1 METGQER
8 TLDAVARL
16 AGGIAHDLNN
26 ALLPLRAYGEIALKR
41 MERGEPAADEVEE
54 MLAAAERA
62 SSLTRQLLAFSGR
75 QVLRPDIVDLNDL
88 VTALEPELGSLLGDD
103 LAIRV
108 VRYGTPVRVLADR
121 TLLEHVLVNLVQNAR
136 AATSVGGT
144 VTVAVSAN
152 ARTQQAELTVCDTGR
167 GMDADTAAHLFEP
180 FFTRGE
186 GAGNGL
192 GLAAAHGIVTQSGGT
207 IDVETAPG
215 EGAVFA
221 IRLPLFESETA
232 DRQPDEHPPAEADGA
247 VVLLVEDDV
256 TVRASVE
263 RMLSADGYGVVA
275 AAGGEEAIAIAAD
288 FRPDVVLTDV
298 AMPGLNGRETA
309 ERIREIRPGVP
320 VVFMSGYTDDLVL
333 RRGIGDGATPFLQK
347 PFGAGDLARAIDRAL
362 CQATRASSTRRTTS
376 VSSAEPNG
384 F

>member
-1 METGQER
+1 MDSQQER

-41 MERGEPAADEVEE
+41 MERGEPAAGEVEE

-75 QVLRPDIVDLNDL
+75 QVLRPEVVDLNDL
-88 VTALEPELGSLLGDD
+88 VAALEPEVGSPLGDD

-108 VRYGTPVRVLADR
+108 VPSGNPVRVLADR
-121 TLLEHVLVNLVQNAR
+121 TLLEHVLVNLVENAR
-136 AATSVGGT
+136 AATSVGGM

-152 ARTQQAELTVCDTGR
+152 ATTQQAELTVCDTGR

-180 FFTRGE
+180 FFIRGE
-186 GAGNGL
+186 GAGDGL

-221 IRLPLFESETA
+221 IRLPLFEAETA
-232 DRQPDEHPPAEADGA
+232 DRQRDEHPPGDAGGA

-256 TVRASVE
+256 TVRTSVE

-275 AAGGEEAIAIAAD
+275 AGGGEEAIAIAAD
-288 FRPDVVLTDV
+288 LRPDVVLTDV

-320 VVFMSGYTDDLVL
+320 VVFMSGYTDDAVL

-347 PFGAGDLARAIDRAL
+347 PFGTDDLARAIDGAL
-362 CQATRASSTRRTTS
+362 SQAARASSARRTAAA
-376 VSSAEPNG
+376 SSAEPKG